1 MKDTIMKAAVSLL
14 ASAGYGATSMRS
26 IADEAGVAVGSL
38 YVHYS
43 SKKGLVDQLFKDAY
57 ASRMAHLQNLQT
69 SIPSSVD
76 VLMAFIDEHFRQLA
90 ADESL
95 ALVLIRESQNP
106 QLADLPGVKAFE
118 EDLPQAFQAIL
129 EQGQR
134 QGEIRALDA
143 HLVSHLIF
151 HMIRSAVYERQIC
164 CHHDPLI
171 LRNEL
176 KTFIRQAISNR

>member
-14 ASAGYGATSMRS
+14 ASAGYGAASMRA
-26 IADEAGVAVGSL
+26 IADQAGVAVGSL

-43 SKKGLVDQLFKDAY
+43 SKKGLIDQLFKDAF
-57 ASRMAHLQNLQT
+57 ASRMAHLLDLQARL
-69 SIPSSVD
+69 PSSVD

-106 QLADLPGVKAFE
+106 QLADLPGVRSFE
-118 EDLPQAFQAIL
+118 EDLPKAFEAIL

-134 QGEIRALDA
+134 QGEIRPLDA
-143 HLVSHLIF
+143 RLVSHLIF

-164 CHHDPLI
+164 CHHDPLS
-171 LRNEL
+171 LRDEL
-176 KTFIRQAISNR
+176 KTFIKQAISTR